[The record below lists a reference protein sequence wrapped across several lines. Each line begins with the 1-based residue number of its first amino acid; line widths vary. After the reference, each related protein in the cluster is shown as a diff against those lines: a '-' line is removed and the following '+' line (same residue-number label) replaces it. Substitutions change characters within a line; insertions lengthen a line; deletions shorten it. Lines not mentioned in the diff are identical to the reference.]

1 MRIRLSVR
9 SATRRHNDITQRQQT
24 RRVLPTSSRQVEA
37 HLPPRKSEAHVRT
50 MAHESSMRRV
60 GRKSGSPKCWFVCAQ
75 WHRQGMH
82 TFSGLLSL
90 NCKSTPPLMLHDGL
104 QKLATAGAE
113 SVSMLMTICVGAS
126 PPPIELARAA
136 ACPARFARW
145 VGQVFFRARLL
156 PSGTRRNSGTLSHF
170 TALFVGVRGGC
181 FRLFFSRYLLTLR
194 VCGSAG
200 R

>member
-1 MRIRLSVR
+1 MHETQPVAPKFKHMKFLYTVGHRHVLSLARRTPCSGSIWRALTRHTTEAESMRIRLSVR

-60 GRKSGSPKCWFVCAQ
+60 GRTSGSPKCWFVCAQ

-90 NCKSTPPLMLHDGL
+90 NCKST
-104 QKLATAGAE
+104 AAN
-113 SVSMLMTICVGAS
+113 AS
-126 PPPIELARAA
+126 
-136 ACPARFARW
+136 
-145 VGQVFFRARLL
+145 
-156 PSGTRRNSGTLSHF
+156 
-170 TALFVGVRGGC
+170 
-181 FRLFFSRYLLTLR
+181 
-194 VCGSAG
+194 
-200 R
+200 